1 MAHVAESSNAGEV
14 GAEEQDVPDPDR
26 APSNAATCQR
36 RASTASHA
44 GGFKV
49 GDEPP
54 PLMTRIPTVGNMEY
68 SHGAGGPAHQVML
81 LDSQASFPESM
92 LLLATMD
99 PEQSFPEA
107 HAPAALT
114 PIASVSRGSS
124 RAGSRATSPS
134 AMRRC
139 SFRSGPAPVDLKGA
153 SRSLKSQSGVPC
165 SPIKR
170 AAPQV
175 LNRSDSRSGRRSP
188 SPTNTAMQKHR
199 ARSNHASASRPESNS
214 DDAGKS
220 GSEQQ
225 SGENGLGTHGMGER
239 LPSKSQPR
247 KKAHSLTSLY
257 QDSIIKFSDL
267 CSASPGEVVK
277 RSGRLVSR

>member
-54 PLMTRIPTVGNMEY
+54 PLMARIPTVGNMEY
-68 SHGAGGPAHQVML
+68 SHGAGGPAHQIML

-124 RAGSRATSPS
+124 RASSRATSPS

-139 SFRSGPAPVDLKGA
+139 SFRSGNPAPVDLKGA
-153 SRSLKSQSGVPC
+153 SRSLKSQTGVPC

-170 AAPQV
+170 AGPQV
-175 LNRSDSRSGRRSP
+175 QNRSDSRSGRRSP
-188 SPTNTAMQKHR
+188 SPTNTAMQRHR

-214 DDAGKS
+214 DEVGKKQ
-220 GSEQQ
+220 SE
-225 SGENGLGTHGMGER
+225 ENGLGTHGMGER

-267 CSASPGEVVK
+267 CSASPGEVEK
-277 RSGRLVSR
+277 RSWRLVSR